1 MKNLMFPKEGLL
13 ALIVIASMWFLKSTV
28 FTVESSR
35 ASAVVSLLSFSL
47 SLWSVFNTI
56 SILLSSFHK

>member
-13 ALIVIASMWFLKSTV
+13 VLIVIASMWFLKSTV

-47 SLWSVFNTI
+47 SLWPVFNTI

>member
-13 ALIVIASMWFLKSTV
+13 ALIEIASIWFLKSTV

-47 SLWSVFNTI
+47 SLWPVFNTI

>member
-1 MKNLMFPKEGLL
+1 MKNLMFAKEGLL
-13 ALIVIASMWFLKSTV
+13 ALVVIASIWFLKSTV

>member
-13 ALIVIASMWFLKSTV
+13 VLIVIASIWFLKSTV

>member
-13 ALIVIASMWFLKSTV
+13 VPIVIASMWFLKSTV

>member
-13 ALIVIASMWFLKSTV
+13 VLVVIASIWFLKSTV

-35 ASAVVSLLSFSL
+35 ASAVVSLLSSPL

>member
-1 MKNLMFPKEGLL
+1 MKNLMFPKEGLG
-13 ALIVIASMWFLKSTV
+13 ALVVIASIWFLKSTV

-35 ASAVVSLLSFSL
+35 ASAVVSLLSSSL